1 MLHSILGQTG
11 RPGLRLSCRAAFRAG
26 LRPAE
31 SAAVNLQRR
40 CLLAAPAALWLH
52 SPADAAPPPPLLL
65 ARQWQVGSD
74 PSGWLVSEKFDGVR
88 AIWDGQRLRFRSG
101 RLIDA
106 PDDFIRR
113 LPAQPLDGELWLGH
127 GRFDELSGLVRRGAG
142 AGSGTGPQP
151 DLHSPGRAGL
161 PPATWHDIHYQL
173 FELPGAAGTF
183 AQRAQALAQIV
194 RQSSA
199 SSGWPALHAVPQTPV
214 ADARALQQRL
224 DAVVRAGGEGLM
236 LHRADAPWQTGRSD
250 VLRKFKPQDDGE
262 ATVIGHLPGRGALAG
277 QTGALQVRDDQ
288 GRVFDLGS
296 GLSAVQRQAPPA
308 VGERVTFTHRGIT
321 NHGLPRFATFM
332 RLAPVF

>member
-1 MLHSILGQTG
+1 MLNS
-11 RPGLRLSCRAAFRAG
+11 RPLADRFSTA
-26 LRPAE
+26 PTTV
-31 SAAVNLQRR
+31 SQRR
-40 CLLAAPAALWLH
+40 RWLLAAPAALWLQA
-52 SPADAAPPPPLLL
+52 PAEAAAPVLL
-65 ARQWQVGSD
+65 ARQWDAGAD

-127 GRFDELSGLVRRGAG
+127 GRFDELSGLVRRTAG
-142 AGSGTGPQP
+142 GPPNAWQ
-151 DLHSPGRAGL
+151 
-161 PPATWHDIHYQL
+161 DIHYQL

-250 VLRKFKPQDDGE
+250 VLRKFKPQDDAE

-308 VGERVTFTHRGIT
+308 IGTRVTYTHRGVT
-321 NHGLPRFATFM
+321 NHGQPRFATFM